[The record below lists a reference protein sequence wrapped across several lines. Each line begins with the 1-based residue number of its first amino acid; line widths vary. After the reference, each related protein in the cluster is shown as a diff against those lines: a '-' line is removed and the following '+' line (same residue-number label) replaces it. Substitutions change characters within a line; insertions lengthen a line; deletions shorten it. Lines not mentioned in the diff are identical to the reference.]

1 MVRMT
6 DISIM
11 SGERTHARPRVHGVE
26 PTWRSKFWASGEDID
41 SPADSEDEEAEQTPV
56 NEAIS
61 KGFTVGHLR
70 QAEEKLPSPPPG
82 STKVCTKLKEGSISK
97 EIVELGVVNWR
108 NKVKSWNEPL
118 PSPRQSPLRTI
129 GDAIANAKV

>member
-1 MVRMT
+1 
-6 DISIM
+6 
-11 SGERTHARPRVHGVE
+11 
-26 PTWRSKFWASGEDID
+26 
-41 SPADSEDEEAEQTPV
+41 V